1 MSKEIDSKSKTSQEV
16 IYVKKEN
23 KEENLENKDE
33 NLDKKKKKIKWV
45 IIITS
50 SVLILIGIGIALYYI
65 LPKKSKD
72 DILPPPSN
80 SSEPIIIPTEE
91 KIKTEFSFK
100 NEVDDY
106 KRIFIHQG
114 YNETMVVNGKEINLF
129 LERKTTAHIY
139 IISESKPKK
148 EHEKFYSTMYT
159 VAIAIGNECISSTK
173 RDCEPINEVDPFFNA
188 DIKELQSLKQSDLK
202 DIAFPLCIFNITD
215 NDVIT
220 SIKCPESMSDG
231 KIKGIVLDLYFFRPP
246 AIQRPDKQK
255 NNVTIDKQNLE
266 NNQTFIIERNGG
278 QCDLENPFN
287 SFCTTEMNTTI
298 DDEGNLISY
307 DEIAFIEVKND
318 ELNSYKKN
326 KLTNLIDIT
335 SQTESLNK
343 TEFKSKLE
351 LLLSKFEPYMKY
363 QELFSMEQ
371 FAELYDASNGIYKR
385 RLENNYDIQTYIYE
399 KPLFKYEDIG
409 GAEIK
414 LILKDDSGINSETM
428 KSHSDLRYDYNQTDI
443 IHIEQSSDLTDILR
457 KLIRLSQ
464 AGNHLAT
471 QLYNNVKNYFEN
483 ITQEI
488 SIKISNLNSLVVYKE
503 LTDIFDSTLSLG
515 NIQLLPQIIVEEINT
530 IPEKLDEIIKK
541 LKNGSIKEPISVLKT
556 NIHDFINES
565 HQLIRNIFTNLKTF
579 VSALKSDKSR
589 LSEIAA
595 YYLGRS
601 TNLYMNVFESAEE
614 ILNNYYINEKNKIIP
629 AVELILKNFENS
641 FNNTL
646 KKAKNNLNSLYTRFL
661 NHTFEIENVDEDEY
675 ENITSNILKSI
686 NNLDIIM
693 TKIKE
698 YVYKQMD
705 LKENGYFINQQDI
718 NNNKISFSQVIND
731 AKNIASKLDNDE
743 FLDLVF
749 DEVMTSFR
757 DSFFDIIEKMEDLR
771 NEQFKLEEDVLNS
784 KLFANKGEIEQKFEV
799 QPTEI
804 INFIKGQSDYITEF
818 KKLIEDFL
826 RDNKDELDSIIF
838 NLSMSFSNDTL
849 EDLANLY
856 DVAFNSSLEKIDKEI
871 DENRLLAI
879 EYMTNISAVI
889 KNDSFIKEK
898 LQTYHI
904 DEKNYPQYLYYW
916 SSTHYVYKDG
926 FNDTISEKKITEG
939 YKTKYN
945 TFKANFENSEEYLKN
960 QLYLDLSSEYKNI
973 IFKFRE
979 SLQSIKDNRKY
990 FDKYPDYNFEFMD
1003 NHINKVNNIY
1013 DKLNDF
1019 LSNEIYNEKYIKQIN
1034 SYKKN
1039 KTDKIDTII
1048 KDIDKENENINNEAK
1063 TKSDYK
1069 DDFCVSFFRKK
1080 KYTCTNG
1087 VIYYREKTEDY
1098 CCPLFIFSDN
1108 HNKLI
1113 ELTIINDKNIEQYKN
1128 KFNEFYKKIKDIIDK
1143 YNLKINILKKSIL
1156 DKEEELV
1163 KNKIDFTKFQKE
1175 IDSILSKYYGD
1186 ELIRASYEYYN
1197 NNIQNKIRNIINQ
1210 ISNEWYMIFD
1220 EIKNEIIAKNN
1231 NFKNSIIELPL
1242 MASIYEAIIT
1252 QNITRDYVNSLIT
1265 HQRNEFNYTIGYYYN
1280 YLFKLIN
1287 ISYNYIINQIPIG
1300 QKGLT
1305 LISDTRKQE
1314 INEFF
1319 SNLIKNISQLKNEYL
1334 GINKQLEILQVNES
1348 DFFNINSTLTSN
1360 IQETSNKL
1368 NYKIDE
1374 ILDLDNEKEN
1384 DKFSLSLRYY
1394 LENNINGNLTNKI
1407 YKSIAEGKF
1416 IDLKLDEFRNLIFN
1430 NWIFEPDEFKNNLNI
1445 SINNYNLEIKREFLL
1460 LKKNFEKILED
1471 QIPPSLN
1478 LIYSLNYICNL
1489 YKSEIPKIDG
1499 NLKDYLINNIS
1510 IILDRVKENLH
1521 NESEIFI
1528 YDSISY
1534 NNNYTRINNTIK
1546 GIKEEIYNKV
1556 YLIISKN
1563 IDDFHKNMINK
1574 IYNNYYNYHLNL
1586 YIDEVNKY
1594 KELTKDYYSE
1604 YYLLNS
1610 SYNFGKT
1617 IDNIVNDLI
1626 KNYND
1631 TIRNT
1636 IDSQYDKKLI
1646 EIIDWKEIKNL
1657 INNEIDLEYE
1667 QNLYFN
1673 LKKYATFESNVS
1685 GYLEFDL
1692 KDKIKEDIELT
1703 INNTMNKITIIS
1715 NLNKGDN
1722 FNLDIWLEKFDFYE
1736 ISGSILDK
1744 LKDNFTNF
1752 YNSQYENEI
1761 LEINELLKEIFK
1773 NNFNSLLNNLIPSF
1787 GKNFFDRI
1795 FKYNQNFK
1803 ISNLY
1808 NNLKYSLAHTLLYY
1822 ISLKEITEVDE
1833 LPTDLKSKLFNIN
1846 NLDLIV
1852 EKKNKEILNSLDGKI
1867 EEFIQNSKKDIIEH
1881 YINRFDNETILISY
1895 FDKKILNMIEGNL
1908 QSISDELE
1916 QIYYNFINKY
1926 LKEELTK
1933 SYSKIM
1939 NEKSDDMIKFV
1950 NSEKEK
1956 LRIKIYDILT
1966 INPDKELNEIN
1977 QKKNITENS
1986 IEKYKFH
1993 FDNSLKISEDLNNYL
2008 TNYASSNIE
2017 NLFENLIEIIHSS
2030 TKYEVLNNLEKN
2042 AKIYQDT
2049 FNVNDFY
2056 INSNNTLSNFKNNF
2070 IEKINQSLINYGT
2083 DNYIENLDNE
2093 IYKYE
2098 ELYRNIRTLTEEDI
2112 KEKIADK
2119 QLDGTL
2125 GKLLN
2130 ISNST
2135 ISFLNSLKEFIDFDN
2150 IIENNITQLKTEYK
2164 NAETILKNNNY
2175 DDDLYWTLHN
2185 KLISLKNLAEDY
2197 YLNINGSY
2205 YIVRNYLYNSIYELD
2220 NLINKCANIT
2230 FKTFENKYEDILNQI
2245 NTFHNNYTITKEE
2258 ENKQIPYCYAGQH
2271 NGQIK
2276 YTTDITNSNK
2286 TTEFSLK
2293 YKYEGNNIKKP
2304 MIEAKITNLCSP
2316 KKMYTKITSGTTDC
2330 GTTETDLNV
2339 NFGESNITMVIYYDT
2354 ESTDIKATT
2363 YIKYDKYHYDKIIYK
2378 LENDESKTEVD
2389 AGGNSVILDKFKNRK
2404 NKCQNINKIMLN
2416 QISNTVQKIEDIIN
2430 DNITLF

>member
-1 MSKEIDSKSKTSQEV
+1 
-16 IYVKKEN
+16 
-23 KEENLENKDE
+23 
-33 NLDKKKKKIKWV
+33 
-45 IIITS
+45 
-50 SVLILIGIGIALYYI
+50 
-65 LPKKSKD
+65 
-72 DILPPPSN
+72 
-80 SSEPIIIPTEE
+80 
-91 KIKTEFSFK
+91 
-100 NEVDDY
+100 
-106 KRIFIHQG
+106 
-114 YNETMVVNGKEINLF
+114 
-129 LERKTTAHIY
+129 
-139 IISESKPKK
+139 
-148 EHEKFYSTMYT
+148 
-159 VAIAIGNECISSTK
+159 
-173 RDCEPINEVDPFFNA
+173 
-188 DIKELQSLKQSDLK
+188 
-202 DIAFPLCIFNITD
+202 
-215 NDVIT
+215 
-220 SIKCPESMSDG
+220 
-231 KIKGIVLDLYFFRPP
+231 
-246 AIQRPDKQK
+246 
-255 NNVTIDKQNLE
+255 
-266 NNQTFIIERNGG
+266 
-278 QCDLENPFN
+278 
-287 SFCTTEMNTTI
+287 
-298 DDEGNLISY
+298 
-307 DEIAFIEVKND
+307 
-318 ELNSYKKN
+318 
-326 KLTNLIDIT
+326 
-335 SQTESLNK
+335 
-343 TEFKSKLE
+343 
-351 LLLSKFEPYMKY
+351 
-363 QELFSMEQ
+363 
-371 FAELYDASNGIYKR
+371 
-385 RLENNYDIQTYIYE
+385 
-399 KPLFKYEDIG
+399 
-409 GAEIK
+409 
-414 LILKDDSGINSETM
+414 
-428 KSHSDLRYDYNQTDI
+428 
-443 IHIEQSSDLTDILR
+443 
-457 KLIRLSQ
+457 
-464 AGNHLAT
+464 
-471 QLYNNVKNYFEN
+471 
-483 ITQEI
+483 
-488 SIKISNLNSLVVYKE
+488 
-503 LTDIFDSTLSLG
+503 
-515 NIQLLPQIIVEEINT
+515 
-530 IPEKLDEIIKK
+530 
-541 LKNGSIKEPISVLKT
+541 
-556 NIHDFINES
+556 
-565 HQLIRNIFTNLKTF
+565 
-579 VSALKSDKSR
+579 
-589 LSEIAA
+589 
-595 YYLGRS
+595 
-601 TNLYMNVFESAEE
+601 
-614 ILNNYYINEKNKIIP
+614 
-629 AVELILKNFENS
+629 
-641 FNNTL
+641 
-646 KKAKNNLNSLYTRFL
+646 
-661 NHTFEIENVDEDEY
+661 
-675 ENITSNILKSI
+675 
-686 NNLDIIM
+686 
-693 TKIKE
+693 
-698 YVYKQMD
+698 
-705 LKENGYFINQQDI
+705 
-718 NNNKISFSQVIND
+718 
-731 AKNIASKLDNDE
+731 
-743 FLDLVF
+743 
-749 DEVMTSFR
+749 
-757 DSFFDIIEKMEDLR
+757 
-771 NEQFKLEEDVLNS
+771 
-784 KLFANKGEIEQKFEV
+784 
-799 QPTEI
+799 
-804 INFIKGQSDYITEF
+804 
-818 KKLIEDFL
+818 
-826 RDNKDELDSIIF
+826 
-838 NLSMSFSNDTL
+838 
-849 EDLANLY
+849 
-856 DVAFNSSLEKIDKEI
+856 
-871 DENRLLAI
+871 
-879 EYMTNISAVI
+879 MTNISAVI

-945 TFKANFENSEEYLKN
+945 TFKANFKNSEEYLKN

-1197 NNIQNKIRNIINQ
+1197 NNIQNKIKNIINQ
-1210 ISNEWYMIFD
+1210 ISNEWYSTFD

-1242 MASIYEAIIT
+1242 MATIYEAIIT

-1407 YKSIAEGKF
+1407 YKSITEGKF

-1445 SINNYNLEIKREFLL
+1445 SINNYNLEIKKEFLL

-1586 YIDEVNKY
+1586 YIDQVNLY
-1594 KELTKDYYSE
+1594 KQLTKDYYSE

-1685 GYLEFDL
+1685 GYIEFDL

-1703 INNTMNKITIIS
+1703 INNTMNKITNIS

-1722 FNLDIWLEKFDFYE
+1722 FNLDIRLENFDFDE

-2017 NLFENLIEIIHSS
+2017 NLFENLIDIIHSA

-2098 ELYRNIRTLTEEDI
+2098 ELYRNIRSLTEEDI

-2185 KLISLKNLAEDY
+2185 KLIFLKNLAEDY
-2197 YLNINGSY
+2197 YLNINRSY

-2258 ENKQIPYCYAGQH
+2258 ENKQIPYDYAGQH

-2378 LENDESKTEVD
+2378 LENDESNTEVD
-2389 AGGNSVILDKFKNRK
+2389 AGGTSLNLGKFKNRK
-2404 NKCQNINKIMLN
+2404 NKCQNINKIL
-2416 QISNTVQKIEDIIN
+2416 QHQSSITVQKIEDIIN